1 MPAEFFLYLPQ
12 MRLDMAAIVERAL
25 AAEAAGY
32 TGIGLMDHLAPPL
45 AEKQPMQDAMVTA
58 SWILARTE
66 RLKVGHLVLCDA
78 FRHPAV
84 LAKQVVSLDHASGG
98 RFELGL
104 GWGSVPAEFERFGV
118 MTREAPARVA
128 RMTET
133 LEVLHALWTGEPVT
147 YKGEH
152 HILEEAQQTPT
163 PLGKIPIVIGGAR
176 SKTLALVAKY
186 ADWWNLAA
194 PMVERVDE
202 LRDQIGGASISV
214 QELTTFISNEA
225 EREAITQTALQRFG
239 SMGSGPSVGNAAELR
254 DHFGTKVEKGITRF
268 YIWFT
273 DFARPETIEA
283 FGKEVVAPL
292 SS

>member
-12 MRLDMAAIVERAL
+12 MRMEMSAIVERAQT
-25 AAEAAGY
+25 AEAAGY

-58 SWILARTE
+58 SWLLARTE

-118 MTREAPARVA
+118 MTTEPPVRVA

-133 LEVLHALWTGEPVT
+133 LEVLHELWTGNPVT
-147 YKGEH
+147 YNGKH
-152 HILEEAQQTPT
+152 HNLAEAQQNPP
-163 PLGKIPIVIGGAR
+163 PLGRIPIVIGGAGK
-176 SKTLALVAKY
+176 KTLALVARY

-194 PMVERVDE
+194 PMIDRVDE
-202 LRDQIGGASISV
+202 LRDQIGNAGISV
-214 QELTTFISNEA
+214 QEQTTFIPSEA
-225 EREAITQTALQRFG
+225 EREAITETAMRRFG
-239 SMGSGPSVGNAAELR
+239 SMGSGPTIGNGAELR
-254 DHFGTKVEKGITRF
+254 DHFGAKVEKGITRF
-268 YIWFT
+268 YVWFT
-273 DFARPETIEA
+273 DFAKPETIEA